1 MRLTVRAGNA
11 TLRALVRIDGIVN
24 GKVYLSAKKM
34 VFPAGTH
41 YSTEFT
47 LDNCHFD
54 YRNAG
59 NASETLDGV
68 PLGCD
73 AVLYVYHFDATTTL
87 RTEISLAV
95 LPIPEWTQF

>member
-59 NASETLDGV
+59 NASETLD
-68 PLGCD
+68 
-73 AVLYVYHFDATTTL
+73 
-87 RTEISLAV
+87 
-95 LPIPEWTQF
+95 